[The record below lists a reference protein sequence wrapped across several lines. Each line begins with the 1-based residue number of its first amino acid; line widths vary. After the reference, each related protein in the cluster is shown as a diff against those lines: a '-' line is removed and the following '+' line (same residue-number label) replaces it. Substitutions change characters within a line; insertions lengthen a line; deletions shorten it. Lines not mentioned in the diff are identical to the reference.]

1 MTITIQ
7 KTFRQ
12 WPENLIMP
20 ALARD
25 RMSFFFYGA
34 AESMLNQMFR
44 DGKDMWPS
52 LDKVI
57 EWVVVE
63 SLIMW
68 CGTKSTMYNAKVYR
82 GVACQDLYEYALKV
96 WGLS

>member
-12 WPENLIMP
+12 WPDNLIMP
-20 ALARD
+20 ASARD
-25 RMSFFFYGA
+25 RMRFFYFSA

-68 CGTKSTMYNAKVYR
+68 CGTMHTMHNAKVYR
-82 GVACQDLYEYALKV
+82 GVACEDLHKYALKV
-96 WGLS
+96 WRLS